1 MRYLVRLKY
10 NGSEFCG
17 WQIQPNS
24 ITVQEVIE
32 QKLSMLMNQSVKAI
46 GCGRTD
52 TGVHAHD
59 FYLHFDVDNIA
70 FEAKQLKYK
79 LSLIHI

>member
-1 MRYLVRLKY
+1 MRYLARLQY

-24 ITVQEVIE
+24 LTVQEVIE
-32 QKLSMLMNQSVKAI
+32 QKLSMLLNHDIKVI
-46 GCGRTD
+46 GCG
-52 TGVHAHD
+52 
-59 FYLHFDVDNIA
+59 
-70 FEAKQLKYK
+70 